1 MTQIKFAK
9 SNTLARNSNAL
20 AMHRLNNRI
29 YLDFDWTCHADSA
42 PPCFCRRNTARIDHT
57 VGGTA
62 HVKVHLMP
70 ATQDGML
77 FMAHTLVGQ
86 SNVQSLHLLCHG
98 TPGTLQMGSEILTRE
113 KLAHYRSTLDVLS
126 DAMAADGEWLIYGC
140 DVAHGTK
147 GQSFVDA
154 LRLMTGLNV
163 AAASHKVGSTTL
175 GGSWTLDNTNAALRS
190 ALSVPQWQ
198 GVLTNPP
205 SLDATKS
212 PSLGNLNSYAIVTP
226 PVN

>member
-1 MTQIKFAK
+1 MLTAPHLAFVDA
-9 SNTLARNSNAL
+9 TLPELTTLL
-20 AMHRLNNRI
+20 AGL
-29 YLDFDWTCHADSA
+29 
-42 PPCFCRRNTARIDHT
+42 P
-57 VGGTA
+57 A

-175 GGSWTLDNTNAALRS
+175 GGSWKLDNNTTAIRS

-212 PSLGNLNSYAIVTP
+212 PSLGNLN
-226 PVN
+226 